1 MTAYPPF
8 PSRRPSSLPLV
19 VAGAA
24 FALASYL
31 VLERSGFFTPAP
43 VAEPRAITPRG
54 ELAGMEQTF
63 VDVFARCSPS
73 VAHINTSSLVR
84 TGEGRVAKQHGS
96 GSGFVWDRSGTVVT
110 NHHVVENA
118 RVVQVSVGG
127 RNFRADV
134 LASSPAHDLA
144 VLRLRGGVA
153 DLVPLA
159 VGSSADLKVG
169 QTAIAIGNPFGFV
182 LDNTEPS
189 VTAGVI
195 SATGRNLTARSEG
208 GGVYVDMIQTDAS
221 INPGNS
227 GGPLVNA
234 LGEVIGVNSSI
245 YSPTG
250 SSVGLG
256 FAIPIDRARRVAD
269 DLIAHGKARQ
279 PWIGVRLGE
288 APAAGTERTGTPR
301 RGAVVSQVT
310 PESPAASVGIRVGD
324 VIVRS
329 RERTLRNAYDWEAEQ
344 LELRVGERVPLTIR
358 RGTRELDVTVT
369 VADRPEVTAERV
381 SVLRDIEL
389 VDVTAAIRAEH
400 SIRNSGG
407 ALIVTVAARVSETL
421 GVQAGDV
428 IVQVMNTPIRDARHA
443 KQVLEAYSG
452 RGRLRMFVERGGQIF
467 STDFQIR

>member
-169 QTAIAIGNPFGFV
+169 QIAIAIGNPFGFDQTMTTGIV
-182 LDNTEPS
+182 
-189 VTAGVI
+189 
-195 SATGRNLTARSEG
+195 SALERNLEKPDG
-208 GGVYVDMIQTDAS
+208 GLMHGLVQVDAA

-227 GGPLVNA
+227 GGPLLDSAGRLV
-234 LGEVIGVNSSI
+234 GVTTAI
-245 YSPTG
+245 YSPSG
-250 SSVGLG
+250 ASAGIG
-256 FAIPIDRARRVAD
+256 FAVPV
-269 DLIAHGKARQ
+269 DLVNEIVPRLLGGKSTTA
-279 PWIGVRLGE
+279 ILGVKTQYTSYRLDGDLGYPSGAIVTE
-288 APAAGTERTGTPR
+288 VVDGYGAAAAGLRPFR
-301 RGAVVSQVT
+301 IAPGARSEVIEQY
-310 PESPAASVGIRVGD
+310 GD
-324 VIVRS
+324 VLVAIDGKPLRTFDELPRLLAGRKPGDTVKVTVVRGLPEKPQPVELPIRLTAPGESVRS
-329 RERTLRNAYDWEAEQ
+329 
-344 LELRVGERVPLTIR
+344 G
-358 RGTRELDVTVT
+358 
-369 VADRPEVTAERV
+369 
-381 SVLRDIEL
+381 S
-389 VDVTAAIRAEH
+389 
-400 SIRNSGG
+400 
-407 ALIVTVAARVSETL
+407 
-421 GVQAGDV
+421 
-428 IVQVMNTPIRDARHA
+428 
-443 KQVLEAYSG
+443 
-452 RGRLRMFVERGGQIF
+452 
-467 STDFQIR
+467 

>member
-169 QTAIAIGNPFGFV
+169 QTAIAIGNPFGFDQTMTTGIV
-182 LDNTEPS
+182 
-189 VTAGVI
+189 
-195 SATGRNLTARSEG
+195 SALERNLEKPDG
-208 GGVYVDMIQTDAS
+208 GLMHGLVQVDAA

-227 GGPLVNA
+227 GGPLLDSAGRLVGVTTAIYSPSGASAGIGFAVPVDLVNEIVPRLLGGKSTTA
-234 LGEVIGVNSSI
+234 ILGVKTQYTSYRLDGDLGYPSGAIVTEVVDGYGAAAAGLRPFRIAPGARGEVIEQ
-245 YSPTG
+245 Y
-250 SSVGLG
+250 
-256 FAIPIDRARRVAD
+256 
-269 DLIAHGKARQ
+269 
-279 PWIGVRLGE
+279 
-288 APAAGTERTGTPR
+288 
-301 RGAVVSQVT
+301 
-310 PESPAASVGIRVGD
+310 GD
-324 VIVRS
+324 VLVAIDGKPLRTFDELPRLLAGRKPGDTVKVTVVRGLPEKPQPVELPIRLTAPGESVRS
-329 RERTLRNAYDWEAEQ
+329 
-344 LELRVGERVPLTIR
+344 G
-358 RGTRELDVTVT
+358 
-369 VADRPEVTAERV
+369 
-381 SVLRDIEL
+381 S
-389 VDVTAAIRAEH
+389 
-400 SIRNSGG
+400 
-407 ALIVTVAARVSETL
+407 
-421 GVQAGDV
+421 
-428 IVQVMNTPIRDARHA
+428 
-443 KQVLEAYSG
+443 
-452 RGRLRMFVERGGQIF
+452 
-467 STDFQIR
+467 

>member
-169 QTAIAIGNPFGFV
+169 QIAIAIGNPFGFDQTMTTGIV
-182 LDNTEPS
+182 
-189 VTAGVI
+189 
-195 SATGRNLTARSEG
+195 SALERNLEKPDG
-208 GGVYVDMIQTDAS
+208 GLMHGLVQVDAA

-227 GGPLVNA
+227 GGPLLDSAGRLVGVTTAIYSPSGASAGIGFAVPVDLVNEIVPRLLGGKSTTA
-234 LGEVIGVNSSI
+234 ILGVKTQYTSYRLDGDLGYPSGAIVTEVVDGYGAAAAGLRPFRIAPGARGEVIEQ
-245 YSPTG
+245 Y
-250 SSVGLG
+250 
-256 FAIPIDRARRVAD
+256 
-269 DLIAHGKARQ
+269 
-279 PWIGVRLGE
+279 
-288 APAAGTERTGTPR
+288 
-301 RGAVVSQVT
+301 
-310 PESPAASVGIRVGD
+310 GD
-324 VIVRS
+324 VLVAIDGKPLRTFDELPRLLAGRKPGDTVKVTVVRGLPEKPQPVELPIRLTAPGESVRS
-329 RERTLRNAYDWEAEQ
+329 
-344 LELRVGERVPLTIR
+344 G
-358 RGTRELDVTVT
+358 
-369 VADRPEVTAERV
+369 
-381 SVLRDIEL
+381 S
-389 VDVTAAIRAEH
+389 
-400 SIRNSGG
+400 
-407 ALIVTVAARVSETL
+407 
-421 GVQAGDV
+421 
-428 IVQVMNTPIRDARHA
+428 
-443 KQVLEAYSG
+443 
-452 RGRLRMFVERGGQIF
+452 
-467 STDFQIR
+467 